1 MLAADKPDAFF
12 GVIGLTMTFQRFFW
26 IILGSIV
33 LSSLSKMR
41 EALNENI
48 DLADE
53 FVIVN

>member
-1 MLAADKPDAFF
+1 MIAWDKTDAFV

-33 LSSLSKMR
+33 LSSLYKMR

>member
-33 LSSLSKMR
+33 LSSLYKMR